1 MCVLQLNGLR
11 LRFVINRVFFYE
23 HSEKR
28 ERERERERKNFL
40 HRREN
45 RTLGDIEKKRARV
58 ERVKIIVF
66 ILCNGKR
73 PGSFRFELCAI
84 F

>member
-1 MCVLQLNGLR
+1 MQLNGLR

-28 ERERERERKNFL
+28 ERERERKNFL

-45 RTLGDIEKKRARV
+45 RTLGDIEKES
-58 ERVKIIVF
+58 ER
-66 ILCNGKR
+66 R
-73 PGSFRFELCAI
+73 RE
-84 F
+84 

>member
-1 MCVLQLNGLR
+1 VCVLQLNGLR

-23 HSEKR
+23 HSEKK

-45 RTLGDIEKKRARV
+45 RTLGDIEKKRARDG
-58 ERVKIIVF
+58 ERENNSVYF
-66 ILCNGKR
+66 M
-73 PGSFRFELCAI
+73 
-84 F
+84 

>member
-1 MCVLQLNGLR
+1 VCVLQLNGLR

-23 HSEKR
+23 HSEKK

-45 RTLGDIEKKRARV
+45 RTLGDIEKKRARDGESENNSV
-58 ERVKIIVF
+58 YF
-66 ILCNGKR
+66 M
-73 PGSFRFELCAI
+73 
-84 F
+84 

>member
-1 MCVLQLNGLR
+1 MQLNGLR

-45 RTLGDIEKKRARV
+45 RTLGDIEKKRARDGESENNSV
-58 ERVKIIVF
+58 YFV
-66 ILCNGKR
+66 
-73 PGSFRFELCAI
+73 
-84 F
+84 

>member
-1 MCVLQLNGLR
+1 VCVLQLNGLR

-28 ERERERERKNFL
+28 EREGERKNFL

-45 RTLGDIEKKRARV
+45 RTLGDIEKKRARDGESENNSV
-58 ERVKIIVF
+58 YF
-66 ILCNGKR
+66 M
-73 PGSFRFELCAI
+73 
-84 F
+84 

>member
-23 HSEKR
+23 YSEKR

-45 RTLGDIEKKRARV
+45 RTLGDIEKKRAREGESENNSV
-58 ERVKIIVF
+58 YF
-66 ILCNGKR
+66 M
-73 PGSFRFELCAI
+73 
-84 F
+84 

>member
-1 MCVLQLNGLR
+1 MQLNGLR

-23 HSEKR
+23 YSEKR

-45 RTLGDIEKKRARV
+45 RTLGDIEKKRAREGESENNSV
-58 ERVKIIVF
+58 YF
-66 ILCNGKR
+66 M
-73 PGSFRFELCAI
+73 
-84 F
+84 

>member
-28 ERERERERKNFL
+28 ERERERKNFL

-45 RTLGDIEKKRARV
+45 RTLGDIEKES
-58 ERVKIIVF
+58 ER
-66 ILCNGKR
+66 R
-73 PGSFRFELCAI
+73 RE
-84 F
+84 